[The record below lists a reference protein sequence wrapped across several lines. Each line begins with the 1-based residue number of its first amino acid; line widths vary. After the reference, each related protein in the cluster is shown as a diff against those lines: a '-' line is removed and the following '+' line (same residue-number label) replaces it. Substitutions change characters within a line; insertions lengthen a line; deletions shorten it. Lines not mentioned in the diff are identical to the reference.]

1 MQPLQGKHRVNT
13 KPGMRDQ
20 KISMLEAIKLFT
32 IGGAYAT
39 NEEAKKGTISRGKLA
54 DMTVYSKNLF
64 ELERPRR
71 IARNKH

>member
-1 MQPLQGKHRVNT
+1 M
-13 KPGMRDQ
+13 
-20 KISMLEAIKLFT
+20 KIKKSTMLEAIKLFT

-64 ELERPRR
+64 ALENPDELLETN
-71 IARNKH
+71 IEMTIIDGKIQEV